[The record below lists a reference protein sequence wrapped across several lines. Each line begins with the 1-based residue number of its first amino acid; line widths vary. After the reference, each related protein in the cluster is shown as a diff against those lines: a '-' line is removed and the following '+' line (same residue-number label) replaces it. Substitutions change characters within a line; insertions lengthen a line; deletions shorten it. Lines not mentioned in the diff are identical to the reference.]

1 MLLKY
6 CSQVIVLHCLKPS
19 VSSITWV
26 RIRSYISSRRHT
38 IFSKRMA
45 LLEPSIQVKVRQLL
59 LYLIRTNVLIMYH
72 SPHRSKDPA
81 EAFKAIFAAG
91 RKARIFFHNR
101 FQKLVSKSKK
111 RGCLERIPF
120 VVLNKPPKSI
130 RTG

>member
-1 MLLKY
+1 MDPLFRIRSYLL
-6 CSQVIVLHCLKPS
+6 CLKPS

-26 RIRSYISSRRHT
+26 RIRSYISSRRQT

-72 SPHRSKDPA
+72 STHRSKDPA

-91 RKARIFFHNR
+91 RKARIFFS
-101 FQKLVSKSKK
+101 FTIAFKSLCQSPLVYRSGTKAL
-111 RGCLERIPF
+111 CLPISLVR
-120 VVLNKPPKSI
+120 L
-130 RTG
+130 